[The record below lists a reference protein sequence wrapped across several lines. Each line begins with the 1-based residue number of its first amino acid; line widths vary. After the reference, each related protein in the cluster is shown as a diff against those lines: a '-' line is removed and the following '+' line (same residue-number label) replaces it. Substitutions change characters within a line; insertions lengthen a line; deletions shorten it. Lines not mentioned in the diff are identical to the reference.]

1 MSKKEDIRY
10 YLLVIITGILS
21 SIVSIGLYLVYTEL
35 WRLTENALAYSNL
48 LFIPIAFA
56 AIGLSYLLVKRFA
69 HSKTTGSGTHTV
81 LEAYHL
87 TNGEVNFRDTI
98 VKPLAGMLTIG
109 LGGSAGPE
117 GPSFTCWWR
126 YSFRIS

>member
-69 HSKTTGSGTHTV
+69 HSKTTGSGTS
-81 LEAYHL
+81 
-87 TNGEVNFRDTI
+87 R
-98 VKPLAGMLTIG
+98 AGCDQRG
-109 LGGSAGPE
+109 RAA
-117 GPSFTCWWR
+117 
-126 YSFRIS
+126 